1 MRRQDEEIA
10 WNSLKLKKLKTK
22 LKKRIREEESERR
35 LAEICSLSPALDKP
49 REGDNDKEDG
59 NDELVVLSN
68 NASNNAMMRQVAN
81 GFRLNQILWKLHW
94 HWEKGILEW
103 MRHRESIIIKTMTT
117 LLLS

>member
-10 WNSLKLKKLKTK
+10 WNSLKLKQLKTK

-59 NDELVVLSN
+59 NDEMVACRIMLQT
-68 NASNNAMMRQVAN
+68 MR
-81 GFRLNQILWKLHW
+81 
-94 HWEKGILEW
+94 
-103 MRHRESIIIKTMTT
+103 
-117 LLLS
+117 